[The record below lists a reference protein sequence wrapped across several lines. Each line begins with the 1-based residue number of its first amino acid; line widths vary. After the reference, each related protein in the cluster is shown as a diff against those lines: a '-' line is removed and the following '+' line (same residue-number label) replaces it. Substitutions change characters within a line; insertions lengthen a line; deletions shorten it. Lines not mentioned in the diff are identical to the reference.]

1 VVHSTLGIN
10 LQLTL
15 SLPELKCG
23 GKDLEAA
30 VILALVWAKLPV
42 QRRQKIKAKE
52 KLKNSMISNF
62 SLCVPVF
69 FRMF

>member
-1 VVHSTLGIN
+1 MIPRVGMSYGPQYFGYKPTTH
-10 LQLTL
+10 
-15 SLPELKCG
+15 
-23 GKDLEAA
+23 LEAA

-42 QRRQKIKAKE
+42 KRRQKIKAKE